1 MQTEIYENPKGPYSL
16 PKEIEFFET
25 ELTEARNDIQNLVRV
40 SDGLLFGLVGMDA
53 FLGVIPGV
61 GAIYTFFASCWM
73 FALAIRVKT
82 PISELSTFIFLT
94 SIDIGFGIVP
104 AVGDLI
110 DALVRI
116 HSWFGNQ
123 LLGTIDRKL
132 NAIARAKV
140 LASNGEDQDLAAL
153 KSSLFK

>member
-1 MQTEIYENPKGPYSL
+1 MQTEFYENPQAPYSL

-25 ELTEARNDIQNLVRV
+25 ELTEARNDIQNLIRV
-40 SDGLLFGLVGMDA
+40 SDGLLFGVVGMDA

-82 PISELSTFIFLT
+82 PTSELLTFIFLT
-94 SIDIGFGIVP
+94 SIDMGFGIVP

-110 DALVRI
+110 DAFVRI

-123 LLGTIDRKL
+123 LLETIDRKL
-132 NAIARAKV
+132 NTIARAKI
-140 LASNGEDQDLAAL
+140 LAGNGERQDLAAL
-153 KSSLFK
+153 KNSLFN